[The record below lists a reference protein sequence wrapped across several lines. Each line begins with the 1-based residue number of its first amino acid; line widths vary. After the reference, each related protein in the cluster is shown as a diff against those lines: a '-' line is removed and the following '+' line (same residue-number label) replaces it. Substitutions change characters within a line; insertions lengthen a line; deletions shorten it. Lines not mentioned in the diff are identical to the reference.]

1 MQWNGTTCF
10 EFDRKPMD
18 TEITAWS
25 TFHNG
30 RKAIVE
36 KTIVSEERN
45 PKGQDYTSHSQRSEW
60 EI

>member
-36 KTIVSEERN
+36 KKNSVRRKKSKRAGLYE
-45 PKGQDYTSHSQRSEW
+45 S
-60 EI
+60 